1 VTAEE
6 ITRLLLCEHKEP
18 LQITHNKI
26 IALILENLSIE
37 GLITPKWQMVA
48 GDKKCF
54 TSKMGKL
61 LTAKDLSSAK
71 QMAEFINDKKHKM
84 ILDSIEAVKK
94 AK

>member
-1 VTAEE
+1 
-6 ITRLLLCEHKEP
+6 

-71 QMAEFINDKKHKM
+71 QTAEFINEKKYKK
-84 ILDSIEAVKK
+84 ILDGIEAVKK